1 MSLEPYSDC
10 LRKGTIAGLVIGIV
24 VDVVIDALILIYRL
38 IHSLIVFAH
47 GLIHGLMQL
56 IPYIPPYILKDFLH
70 ALPLFIIGLLIILN
84 IVILT
89 VFAAL
94 IRKIWC
100 MREQTQGLQLLF

>member
-10 LRKGTIAGLVIGIV
+10 SRKGTIAGLVIGIV